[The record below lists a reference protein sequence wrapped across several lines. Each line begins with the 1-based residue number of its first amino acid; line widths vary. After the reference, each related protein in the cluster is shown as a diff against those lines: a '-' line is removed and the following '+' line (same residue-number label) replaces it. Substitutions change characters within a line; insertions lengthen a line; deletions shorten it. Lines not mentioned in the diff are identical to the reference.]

1 MGPVD
6 PILPQKRNNSQNLK
20 KLHQTLSA
28 AKNNPD
34 LAKWLKLK
42 QKDLKK
48 IDKQIPIQMP
58 FMFGVRTGPSSTED
72 I

>member
-1 MGPVD
+1 
-6 PILPQKRNNSQNLK
+6 LK

-34 LAKWLKLK
+34 LARWLKLK

-58 FMFGVRTGPSSTED
+58 FMFGVRTGPSSRED